1 MRGNEEKAN
10 ATHVHE
16 RPEVRDVF
24 HDHTGLYPKIVVHGH
39 TPVPEAEVMANRVNV
54 DTLAWQS
61 GMLTAL
67 VVDGADKR
75 ILEMAIKGA

>member
-1 MRGNEEKAN
+1 
-10 ATHVHE
+10 
-16 RPEVRDVF
+16 
-24 HDHTGLYPKIVVHGH
+24 
-39 TPVPEAEVMANRVNV
+39 MANRVNV

-61 GMLTAL
+61 GMLTAF

>member
-1 MRGNEEKAN
+1 
-10 ATHVHE
+10 
-16 RPEVRDVF
+16 
-24 HDHTGLYPKIVVHGH
+24 
-39 TPVPEAEVMANRVNV
+39 MANRVNV

-75 ILEMAIKGA
+75 ILEMAIKEA